1 MWFNRKPFISL
12 HITRHVDSINSRF
25 YSRLFYRNIAN
36 IELRRTQRVRF
47 INGDIRDMMVRS
59 YEKDS

>member
-12 HITRHVDSINSRF
+12 HITGHVDSINNRF
-25 YSRLFYRNIAN
+25 YYIAN
-36 IELRRTQRVRF
+36 MELRRTQRVRF

-59 YEKDS
+59 YEKD